1 MGCAPQEQKK
11 KAPLVM
17 RESPIGMLRVTVLGC
32 DLAEMNRQIVKPNLR
47 VRVSNQVFKT
57 QMIAPTSTE

>member
-11 KAPLVM
+11 KTPLAM

-32 DLAEMNRQIVKPNLR
+32 DFTEQARQIVKPNLR

-57 QMIAPTSTE
+57 QMISPTSTE